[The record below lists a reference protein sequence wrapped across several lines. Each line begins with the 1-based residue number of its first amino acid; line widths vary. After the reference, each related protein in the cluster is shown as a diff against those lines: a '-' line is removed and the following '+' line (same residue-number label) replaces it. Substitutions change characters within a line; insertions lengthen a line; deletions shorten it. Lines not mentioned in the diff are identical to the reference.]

1 VTTVYA
7 HPIQAHCPHQ
17 TAGLCAGCSFLLARM
32 LENVPAF
39 ERAAE
44 LGATARIA
52 KEQTG

>member
-1 VTTVYA
+1 MTVYA

-17 TAGLCAGCSFLLARM
+17 TVGLCAVCARLLARM
-32 LENVPAF
+32 LEHVPAF

-44 LGATARIA
+44 LGAAAMIA